1 MAQEDAAQ
9 AEDEAREVFE
19 RNLLGEFA
27 LFSMMA
33 HQYMDEGGTLGS
45 FLDWAWARRKRE
57 LEPAYTRA
65 WEDE

>member
-27 LFSMMA
+27 LFAMMA

-45 FLDWAWARRKRE
+45 FLDWAWSRHLKK
-57 LEPAYTRA
+57 LKTGG
-65 WEDE
+65 